1 MVYGLTWPGLL
12 RFGTVPVAYRALVLE
27 FRFVIVVIVIVFRFA
42 TLPHCN
48 LIKIDAAS
56 SSSSMMLR
64 KFFLLG
70 LE

>member
-27 FRFVIVVIVIVFRFA
+27 FRFVIVFRFA

>member
-27 FRFVIVVIVIVFRFA
+27 FRFVVVVIVFRFA